1 MAAWPTSRAAPLET
15 LYNLHSSG
23 ANQRDIIYFPTWV
36 MNAVLSSIQLER
48 TYFFLRHL
56 TQSCVLHEC
65 RSHNISKVLL
75 FIRKRRTW
83 FLCLGPVLT
92 MLILQ
97 HVNELQE
104 FWAPW
109 RIRCKCFIRREL
121 AMYIV

>member
-75 FIRKRRTW
+75 YNPNLPPGLIVLAPFKR
-83 FLCLGPVLT
+83 FVYSH
-92 MLILQ
+92 MSMIL
-97 HVNELQE
+97 
-104 FWAPW
+104 
-109 RIRCKCFIRREL
+109 KC
-121 AMYIV
+121 